1 MAGNEG
7 QDTLTTDASD
17 VVNESFVLPQ
27 TLLDKLDGV

>member
-7 QDTLTTDASD
+7 IDTLTTDASD
-17 VVNESFVLPQ
+17 TVNELFVLSQ